1 MEVVLAGPGTV
12 LAERYTLEREVG
24 RGGMATVY
32 LARDT
37 RHHRAVA
44 VKILRAEVAASLGPQ
59 RFLREIQ
66 IAARLT
72 HPHILPLH
80 DSGEAGGLLYYVMPY
95 VEGESLRD
103 RLRREGRLRPDEARR
118 IAREV
123 ADALAYAHAQGVV
136 HRDIKPANILLEA
149 GHAVVADFGIARA
162 LSEAGGEDLTTSGL
176 AIGTPMYMSPE
187 QISGARVDGR
197 SDLYSLG
204 CVLHEMVTGEPPFKG
219 PSATVVAARQLYEDP
234 PLLDSISAM
243 MPPDI
248 GAVIE
253 KALAKAPSDRFR
265 DAAGF
270 AEALSTSGT
279 RTAVASYAG
288 RAGRRWGIGITL
300 AALAPALFMLWRST
314 AGAPELKQPNWLIV
328 ADFEGPSDDRN
339 LTGVVRELVTT
350 ELDQS
355 NHVTPMPRQQVKA
368 AFRDAGLADTS
379 QLTTDVARELAVRSS
394 VRAVLSGSVRPLGS
408 RQYALVLRVTDAES
422 GNTVLSVSGE
432 ASDTNLVPRV
442 QDLARQV
449 RRGLG
454 ERRGAIEANK
464 PLVQVATPSFEAYRK
479 YVGAVDLAEKADF
492 AGSNRLVREALAL
505 DTAFAAAWGLMSSNY
520 SNARIPDSSRM
531 ALTRALRHPERLRDL
546 QRYRLEADAAY
557 AIRYDLAD
565 AVRWLDL
572 YLRQDPQNGSSHNER
587 GTYLYSLGRHEEA
600 LRDFERA
607 AELQKFGIQIPLFNQ
622 VVTLLALGREEDA
635 RSVTR
640 RLTGSFLD
648 CATLLLLTVQAEW
661 SAAESVA
668 TVLTGSPS
676 TPPWLKAQAITALAG
691 ALAARGGTAASYR
704 LLQQS
709 AKNQEQPGARWY
721 MHAQLLLGAASGY
734 PIGPPDPSV
743 VADTT
748 PGGLL
753 IGGIWLAM
761 VGDTTGA
768 QRRLIR
774 LRQLQDVELRRL
786 GGGPAL
792 LEAWIE
798 ARRARWGDVTRV
810 LGPVAFR
817 GEHDGAD
824 PNQVSSWAMRWV
836 VANAYEKAG
845 RLDSAAAYFE
855 MVAQSTRVPFGH
867 LSLRGLTYSFAL
879 RRLAQ
884 LQHRLP

>member
-1 MEVVLAGPGTV
+1 
-12 LAERYTLEREVG
+12 
-24 RGGMATVY
+24 MATVY

-59 RFLREIQ
+59 RFLREIE

-80 DSGEAGGLLYYVMPY
+80 DSGEAGGLLYYVMPF

-103 RLRREGRLRPDEARR
+103 RLGREGRLRPDEARR

-123 ADALAYAHAQGVV
+123 ADALAYAHSQGVV

-219 PSATVVAARQLYEDP
+219 PSATAVAARQLYEDP
-234 PLLDSISAM
+234 PLLASLSAVV
-243 MPPDI
+243 PPDI
-248 GAVIE
+248 GAAID
-253 KALAKAPSDRFR
+253 KALAKSPSDRFK
-265 DAAGF
+265 DAGEF

-279 RTAVASYAG
+279 RTAVASHAG
-288 RAGRRWGIGITL
+288 RAGRRWGVGITL

-314 AGAPELKQPNWLIV
+314 AGARDLKQPNWLIV
-328 ADFEGPSDDRN
+328 ADLEGPADDRN

-355 NHVTPMPRQQVKA
+355 THVTPMPRELLKA
-368 AFRDAGLADTS
+368 AFRDAGLPDTS
-379 QLTTDVARELAVRSS
+379 HLTTDVARELAVRSS

-408 RQYALVLRVTDAES
+408 RRYALVLRVTDAES
-422 GNTVLSVSGE
+422 GNTVMSVSGE
-432 ASDTNLVPRV
+432 AADSNLVLRV

-479 YVGAVDLAEKADF
+479 YVSAVDLAKKADF
-492 AGSNRLVREALAL
+492 AGSNRLAREALAL
-505 DTAFAAAWGLMSSNY
+505 DTAFAAAWVLMNSNY
-520 SNARIPDSSRM
+520 SNARFPDSMRM

-557 AIRYDLAD
+557 AIRYDPAD
-565 AVRWLDL
+565 AVRWFDL

-587 GTYLYSLGRHEEA
+587 GTYLYALGRYEEA
-600 LRDFERA
+600 LRDFEQA
-607 AELQKFGIQIPLFNQ
+607 TKLQKFDLQIPLFNQ
-622 VVTLLALGREEDA
+622 VSTLLALGREDDA

-648 CATLLLLTVQAEW
+648 CATLLLLTARAEW
-661 SAAESVA
+661 PAAESVA

-676 TPPWLKAQAITALAG
+676 TPPWLKAQAITVMAG
-691 ALAARGGTAASYR
+691 AMASNGGVAASYR
-704 LLQQS
+704 LLQQ
-709 AKNQEQPGARWY
+709 AARNGEQPGAHWY
-721 MHAQLLLGAASGY
+721 MHAQLLLGMASGH
-734 PIGPPDPSV
+734 PVGSPERSV
-743 VADTT
+743 IADTT

-761 VGDTTGA
+761 GGDTA
-768 QRRLIR
+768 RAHRRLHK
-774 LRQLQDVELRRL
+774 LRELDDVELRRL

-798 ARRARWGDVTRV
+798 ARRARWDHVIRV
-810 LGPVAFR
+810 LGPAAFR

-824 PNQVSSWAMRWV
+824 PNQVSSSAMRWL

-855 MVAQSTRVPFGH
+855 MVAQSTRIPFWH
-867 LSLRGLTYSFAL
+867 LLLRGLTYSHAL

-884 LQHRLP
+884 LQQNHQ